1 MREIKFNSG
10 DIIRINP
17 MVFLNSDHPIFI
29 SDELCIN
36 FIKLMMKRSVDVV
49 IFYDDN
55 LGELAFEAFNFVFP
69 ISFVLDQKDRY
80 PLHIIGNAIKNPELL
95 EVN

>member
-10 DIIRINP
+10 DIIRIHP
-17 MVFLNSDHPIFI
+17 MAFLNSKYAIFI
-29 SDELCIN
+29 TDEQ
-36 FIKLMMKRSVDVV
+36 RSVDAI
-49 IFYDDN
+49 IFHDSN

-69 ISFVLDQKDRY
+69 ISFLLDQKDRY

>member
-1 MREIKFNSG
+1 MREIKFEPG

-17 MVFLNSDHPIFI
+17 MIFLNSDHPIFI
-29 SDELCIN
+29 TDEL
-36 FIKLMMKRSVDVV
+36 KSVDAI
-49 IFYDDN
+49 IFYDAS
-55 LGELAFEAFNFVFP
+55 LGTFAFEAFNFVFP
-69 ISFVLDQKDRY
+69 ISYVLDQQDRY